1 LLSSNSP
8 LHPNTMQHEL
18 KACANLAVLALCTAI
33 AVALARLAR
42 LVVLKFLRG
51 SAKPNLKAKWGV
63 LVATSL
69 ASMGVPMAKQFK

>member
-1 LLSSNSP
+1 MLSSNSP

-18 KACANLAVLALCTAI
+18 EACANPAVLALCTAI
-33 AVALARLAR
+33 AVALAR